1 MVNSLFDKRYNWILI
16 ALLLFGIW
24 SCSDDNGTEAPEAG
38 YITLQVNVG
47 NATTRATADGE
58 NSYADGE
65 NSYNENAINSVD
77 IFFFPNDANDNTP
90 AVKAGHFTPNTT
102 SEATCKIK
110 ISLDDVATLFNNGT
124 TCTVYA
130 VVNCAATKSLSNPTK
145 NELNQTPVGVES
157 ATGGFNTNTSQKD
170 FVMYG
175 TDDNITYNKETNSA
189 TGTIQVSRVAAKI
202 RIAAHI
208 ENVIYQSTEDGTI
221 LSPNDDETQTEFEA
235 RMAKDITEGKVKKW
249 TPQLTNMQAYIT
261 NGVNNARLDGKFSDE
276 QGGDLLDKIYYFPDE
291 QSSATAATRRLL
303 DPTKDYTGVTKPSG
317 LPASPTDG
325 DITFTYYNWL
335 PFYTYPNSWENSEA
349 EDRRTYLTI
358 VVPWRDSE
366 GTGNTEYQSTYYQV
380 PIGRES
386 NEILSNHYY
395 RIRMNIGV
403 IGSFTVSEPV
413 ELEAS
418 YDIMP
423 WGKEELGVDIKNYR
437 YLVVNQTEWDL
448 NGEESITIPFYSS
461 HDVEVVDVKVTYY
474 NFNDTWT
481 GRQYAGQ
488 VHERTFGETENNET
502 KKKAGNDG
510 DGVYS
515 YSVDNTANT
524 LTFTHPLIGWD
535 EYRGP
540 DIKISN
546 EYANYA
552 PEFFKKN
559 GEVVYSKYD
568 IKITIRHTD
577 QDTGTRFEETIT
589 IHQTPSIYIETE
601 YNTSPFSTN
610 EYIFVNGRHK
620 KGIYNIVTKTDQGKK
635 YQGWNE
641 CMVFTDW
648 DVQSTDYSEN
658 QNPNMYIITVTQLS
672 PSDED
677 SYIIGDPRTLN
688 INNFLYGN
696 DAITDKEQLSPWL
709 NDAGKAEA
717 GNAGTGNTTFGGN
730 EHWQSK
736 KGGKGNEHGQSIRE
750 NFYDAAVSA
759 IALHETD
766 KRRLAY
772 YYPTDEQTG
781 TGSKEKFLAPKFRVA
796 SSFAK
801 SGPLTRE
808 EARRRCAGYQEFG
821 YPAGR
826 WRIPTLAEYKYIC
839 TLSAKKLIPLLFNLN
854 TNYWTAQGIYSINEQ
869 GVASKANN
877 QTTETSVRCVYDE
890 WYWMKED
897 GTADNLQNNNIGLT
911 TFVWGDKPKD
921 NPQETRMLLRKATK
935 GYRTPK
941 K

>member
-24 SCSDDNGTEAPEAG
+24 SCSDDSGTEAPEAG
-38 YITLQVNVG
+38 YITLQVNIG
-47 NATTRATADGE
+47 NATTRAT
-58 NSYADGE
+58 ADGE

-130 VVNCAATKSLSNPTK
+130 VVNCAATKTRSAPTK
-145 NELNQTPVGVES
+145 NELDQIPVGVES

-175 TDDNITYNKETNSA
+175 TDDEITYNKETNSA

-208 ENVIYQSTEDGTI
+208 ENAIYQSTEDGTI
-221 LSPNDDETQTEFEA
+221 LSPNDGETQAEFEA
-235 RMAKDITEGKVKKW
+235 RMSNAITERKVKKW

-291 QSSATAATRRLL
+291 QSSTNAATRRLL

-349 EDRRTYLTI
+349 EDHRTYLTI
-358 VVPWRDSE
+358 VVPWTDSE
-366 GTGNTEYQSTYYQV
+366 GTGDTKYQSTYYQV
-380 PIGRES
+380 PIGRET
-386 NEILSNHYY
+386 NEIHSNNYY

-418 YDIMP
+418 YDILP

-461 HDVEVVDVKVTYY
+461 HDVEVVNVKVTYY

-488 VHERTFGETENNET
+488 VHERTFGEAENNKT
-502 KKKAGNDG
+502 KTKAGNNG

-535 EYRGP
+535 EYIGT
-540 DIKISN
+540 DTKINN
-546 EYANYA
+546 ENADSA

-559 GEVVYSKYD
+559 GEAVYSKYD
-568 IKITIRHTD
+568 IEITIRHTD
-577 QDTGTRFEETIT
+577 QTTGTRFEETII
-589 IHQTPSIYIETE
+589 IHQYPSIYIDSERNLGGLGNQGNQ
-601 YNTSPFSTN
+601 YVYINGKSSTSTGATWQN
-610 EYIFVNGRHK
+610 
-620 KGIYNIVTKTDQGKK
+620 KTTLTD
-635 YQGWNE
+635 
-641 CMVFTDW
+641 FTG
-648 DVQSTDYSEN
+648 EN
-658 QNPNMYIITVTQLS
+658 NNPNMYIIHVTQLS
-672 PSDED
+672 GNDDELFD
-677 SYIIGDPRTLN
+677 LGDPRALYVNNTLSGSSN
-688 INNFLYGN
+688 LDGSKVEDVWATFENNHTRLYANTNGRF
-696 DAITDKEQLSPWL
+696 
-709 NDAGKAEA
+709 
-717 GNAGTGNTTFGGN
+717 TGR
-730 EHWQSK
+730 
-736 KGGKGNEHGQSIRE
+736 I
-750 NFYDAAVSA
+750 
-759 IALHETD
+759 
-766 KRRLAY
+766 AY
-772 YYPTDEQTG
+772 YYPTDESTG
-781 TGSKEKFLAPKFRVA
+781 KGTKENFIAPTFRIA
-796 SSFAK
+796 SSFGK
-801 SGPLTRE
+801 VNSISRQD
-808 EARRRCAGYQEFG
+808 ARRRCASYQEAG

-826 WRIPTLAEYKYIC
+826 WRVPTKAEMQYVVNLSSKGVIP
-839 TLSAKKLIPLLFNLN
+839 SLFTPSSSLN
-854 TNYWTAQGIYSINEQ
+854 DRNDFGYWTAQRQYIILANDNM
-869 GVASKANN
+869 VAGHKKGELYEDDRNAA
-877 QTTETSVRCVYDE
+877 VRCVYDE